1 MRDAANLWAAL
12 RDARGMEGRDAVWSH
27 PDLVPT
33 SADLDDP
40 LGFVTGDTRS
50 ESQENPDFDAA
61 LEKLLKG
68 EGSQGESSEGEGSE
82 GGGSEGGDN
91 PSS

>member
-40 LGFVTGDTRS
+40 LGFVAGDARS
-50 ESQENPDFDAA
+50 ENEGKTDFDAA
-61 LEKLLKG
+61 LEELLK
-68 EGSQGESSEGEGSE
+68 SEGTEGD
-82 GGGSEGGDN
+82 DN

>member
-12 RDARGMEGRDAVWSH
+12 RDARGMDGRDAVWSH

-40 LGFVTGDTRS
+40 LGFVAGDARS
-50 ESQENPDFDAA
+50 ENEGKADFDAA
-61 LEKLLKG
+61 LEELLK
-68 EGSQGESSEGEGSE
+68 SEGTEGD
-82 GGGSEGGDN
+82 DN

>member
-1 MRDAANLWAAL
+1 MGLELRPRRMRDAANLWAAL
-12 RDARGMEGRDAVWSH
+12 RDARGMDGRDAVWSH

-40 LGFVTGDTRS
+40 LGFVAGEARTEGE
-50 ESQENPDFDAA
+50 ESADFDAA
-61 LEKLLKG
+61 LEELLKG
-68 EGSQGESSEGEGSE
+68 ESTEGDE
-82 GGGSEGGDN
+82 N

>member
-12 RDARGMEGRDAVWSH
+12 RDARGMDGRDAVWSH

-40 LGFVTGDTRS
+40 LGFVAGEARTGAA
-50 ESQENPDFDAA
+50 EGADFDAA
-61 LEKLLKG
+61 LEELLKG
-68 EGSQGESSEGEGSE
+68 EKPEGDEKSE
-82 GGGSEGGDN
+82 
-91 PSS
+91 

>member
-12 RDARGMEGRDAVWSH
+12 RDARGVDGRDAVWSH

-40 LGFVTGDTRS
+40 LGFVAGEARS
-50 ESQENPDFDAA
+50 EGAADEDLDAA
-61 LEKLLKG
+61 LEELLKG
-68 EGSQGESSEGEGSE
+68 ENDEGDE
-82 GGGSEGGDN
+82 N
-91 PSS
+91 PTAS